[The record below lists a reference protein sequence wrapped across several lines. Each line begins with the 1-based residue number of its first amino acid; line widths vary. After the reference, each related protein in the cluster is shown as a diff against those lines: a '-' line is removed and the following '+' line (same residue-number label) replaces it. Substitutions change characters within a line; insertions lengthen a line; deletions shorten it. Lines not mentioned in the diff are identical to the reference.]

1 MLFDDLL
8 HNSPANPTALPRLSF
23 TARYARPVAEVH
35 DIADYPNLMVSGHHK
50 DSALRFVDPPES
62 GPGLADVW
70 QEFICC

>member
-8 HNSPANPTALPRLSF
+8 HNSPSNPTALPRLSF

-35 DIADYPNLMVSGHHK
+35 DIADYPNLMVSGHPK
-50 DSALRFVDPPES
+50 DSALRFVDPPDA

-70 QEFICC
+70 QACICF

>member
-23 TARYARPVAEVH
+23 TARYARPDFDVH
-35 DIADYPNLMVSGHHK
+35 DIADYPNLMVSGHQK
-50 DSALRFVDPPES
+50 DSALRFVDPPDA

-70 QEFICC
+70 HACICF